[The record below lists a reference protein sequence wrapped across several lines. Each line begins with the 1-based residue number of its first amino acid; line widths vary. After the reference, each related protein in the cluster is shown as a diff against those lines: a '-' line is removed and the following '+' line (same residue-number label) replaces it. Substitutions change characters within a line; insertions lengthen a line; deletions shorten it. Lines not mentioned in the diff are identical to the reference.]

1 MPALSGLMVAAL
13 GLLAAIVVYFLAWR
27 ATAHRSI
34 GTQALVRGGLFV
46 LLAVPLAA
54 VFLLSPTM
62 HRAFDK
68 REPQLSSPLDDE
80 APPVPTAK
88 SDAKPRGRLG
98 DPADGSSPPLATM
111 AQESAWDVVPVFFG
125 TDREE

>member
-1 MPALSGLMVAAL
+1 MAAPRIRRTVDSLTTSLFASVACRRLCGIGTLPGTSPVHNLPDKQKGVNEGGASMPALSGLRVAAL

-54 VFLLSPTM
+54 
-62 HRAFDK
+62 
-68 REPQLSSPLDDE
+68 
-80 APPVPTAK
+80 
-88 SDAKPRGRLG
+88 G
-98 DPADGSSPPLATM
+98 
-111 AQESAWDVVPVFFG
+111 FFVC
-125 TDREE
+125 